1 MCTGGRA
8 VVHYVITKF
17 SRLDSLP
24 NFRTHGAPLPA
35 RFARE
40 SSAITLSDVKSFKS
54 VLMMFH
60 IVDFSGL
67 NKLHSITK
75 GELFL
80 CDSGDEILWGEERC
94 DLRNDCYD
102 FSDEKNCSNRK
113 LRL

>member
-1 MCTGGRA
+1 MEATRLILPSNWLNDVA
-8 VVHYVITKF
+8 KITWSDKGETA
-17 SRLDSLP
+17 
-24 NFRTHGAPLPA
+24 N
-35 RFARE
+35 
-40 SSAITLSDVKSFKS
+40 ITFSDVKSFKS

-75 GELFL
+75 GDLFL
-80 CDSGDEILWGEERC
+80 CDSGDEILRGEERC

>member
-1 MCTGGRA
+1 
-8 VVHYVITKF
+8 
-17 SRLDSLP
+17 
-24 NFRTHGAPLPA
+24 
-35 RFARE
+35 
-40 SSAITLSDVKSFKS
+40 
-54 VLMMFH
+54 MMFH

-102 FSDEKNCSNRK
+102 SSDEKNCSNRK